1 MTMIVE
7 KLQNDLKEA
16 MKSKDAVR
24 LRTIRSLRSAIMAK
38 EIEMRSGGEAT
49 ISNEDAMSVL
59 HKQAKQR
66 RDSIEQFVAA
76 GRDDLRKVEE
86 EELAV
91 IEGYLPKQL
100 SEEEVR
106 IAVKEIIEAT
116 GASGMQDMGKV
127 MGQAMGRLKG
137 LADGNLVQKAAREL
151 LAS

>member
-1 MTMIVE
+1 MIVE

-38 EIEMRSGGEAT
+38 EIDMRSDGQAS
-49 ISNEDAMSVL
+49 ISQEDAMEVL
-59 HKQAKQR
+59 QKQAKQR
-66 RDSIEQFVAA
+66 RDSIAQFVAA
-76 GRDDLRKVEE
+76 GRDDLTKTEE

-91 IEGYLPKQL
+91 IESYLPKQL
-100 SEEEVR
+100 TEAEIQEV
-106 IAVKEIIEAT
+106 VKEIVAST

-127 MGQAMGRLKG
+127 MGQAMSRLKG
-137 LADGNLVQKAAREL
+137 VADGNLVQAAARKY

>member
-1 MTMIVE
+1 MIVE

-38 EIEMRSGGEAT
+38 EIDMRSGGQAS
-49 ISNEDAMSVL
+49 ISQEDAMEVL
-59 HKQAKQR
+59 QKQAKQR
-66 RDSIEQFVAA
+66 RDSIAQFVAA
-76 GRDDLRKVEE
+76 GRDDLTKTEE

-91 IEGYLPKQL
+91 IESYLPKQL
-100 SEEEVR
+100 TEAEIQEV
-106 IAVKEIIEAT
+106 VKEIVAST

-127 MGQAMGRLKG
+127 MGQAMSRLKG
-137 LADGNLVQKAAREL
+137 VADGNLVQVAARKY

>member
-1 MTMIVE
+1 MIVE

-38 EIEMRSGGEAT
+38 EIEMRSGGNAT
-49 ISNEDAMSVL
+49 ISHEDAMSVL

-76 GRDDLRKVEE
+76 GRDDLKQTEE
-86 EELAV
+86 EELAI
-91 IEGYLPKQL
+91 IEAYLPKQL
-100 SEEEVR
+100 SEDEVR
-106 IAVKEIIEAT
+106 TAVKEIIEAT

-137 LADGNLVQKAAREL
+137 QADGNLVQKAAREL
-151 LAS
+151 LAG

>member
-1 MTMIVE
+1 MIVE

-16 MKSKDAVR
+16 MKSKDTVR
-24 LRTIRSLRSAIMAK
+24 LRTIRSLRAAIMAK
-38 EIEMRSGGEAT
+38 EIDMRSGGEAT
-49 ISNEDAMSVL
+49 ISNEDAMGVL

-76 GRDDLRKVEE
+76 GRDDLKQTEVEE
-86 EELAV
+86 LEV
-91 IEGYLPKQL
+91 IEAYLPKQL

-106 IAVKEIIEAT
+106 TVVKDIIAKT

-137 LADGNLVQKAAREL
+137 QADGNLVQKAAREL

>member
-1 MTMIVE
+1 MIVE

-38 EIEMRSGGEAT
+38 EIDMRSGGEAK
-49 ISNEDAMSVL
+49 ISEEEAMSVL

-76 GRDDLRKVEE
+76 GRADLQKVEE

-91 IEGYLPKQL
+91 IEAYLPKQL

-106 IAVKEIIEAT
+106 KVVQEIIGAS
-116 GASGMQDMGKV
+116 GASGMKDMGKV

-137 LADGNLVQKAAREL
+137 KADGNLVQQAAREAL
-151 LAS
+151 SA

>member
-1 MTMIVE
+1 MIVE

-38 EIEMRSGGEAT
+38 EIDMRSGGQAS
-49 ISNEDAMSVL
+49 ISQEDAMEVL
-59 HKQAKQR
+59 QKQAKQR
-66 RDSIEQFVAA
+66 RDSIAQFVAA
-76 GRDDLRKVEE
+76 GRDDLTKTEE

-91 IEGYLPKQL
+91 IESYLPKQL
-100 SEEEVR
+100 TEAEIQEV
-106 IAVKEIIEAT
+106 VKEIVAST

-127 MGQAMGRLKG
+127 MGQAMSRLKG
-137 LADGNLVQKAAREL
+137 VADGNLVQAAARKY

>member
-1 MTMIVE
+1 MIVE

-24 LRTIRSLRSAIMAK
+24 LRTIRSLRAAIMAK
-38 EIEMRSGGEAT
+38 EIEMRSGGDAS
-49 ISNEDAMSVL
+49 ISNEDALSVL

-76 GRDDLRKVEE
+76 GRDDLRKTEE

-91 IEGYLPKQL
+91 IEAYLPKQL

-106 IAVKEIIEAT
+106 TAVKDIIEAT